1 MKQKKTKIFLGLW
14 GFIVLL
20 SLVPSLLQA
29 EESSVPLDKA
39 NIDITDLPSLQRG
52 ARIFM
57 NYCSG
62 CHSLKFVRYSSLGE
76 GIGIVDASGVLL
88 EEAIKKNLMFVG
100 DKITD
105 TIQRSMTNEEGAK
118 WFEVN
123 PPDLSLVARS
133 RGSDWL
139 YTYLRSFYLDPKRPW
154 GVNNT
159 VFPDVAMPDALY
171 YFRLQFQHEKEGQA
185 KYDQAVLDLVN
196 FLTYVGEPVQLVRKR
211 IGIWVLLFLGVF
223 FVFAYLLKR
232 EYWKDVH

>member
-1 MKQKKTKIFLGLW
+1 MKQKKAKIFLGLW

-20 SLVPSLLQA
+20 SFASSLLQA

-39 NIDITDLPSLQRG
+39 NIDVTDLPSLQRG
-52 ARIFM
+52 AKIFM
-57 NYCSG
+57 NYCAG
-62 CHSLKFVRYSSLGE
+62 CHSLKFVRYNSLGE

-118 WFEVN
+118 WFGID

-133 RGSDWL
+133 RGPDWL

-171 YFRLQFQHEKEGQA
+171 YFRLQFQHEKGGQE

-196 FLTYVGEPVQLVRKR
+196 FLTYVGEPVQLIRKR

>member
-1 MKQKKTKIFLGLW
+1 MKQRKAKIFLRLW
-14 GFIVLL
+14 AFMVLL
-20 SLVPSLLQA
+20 SFAPSLLQA
-29 EESSVPLDKA
+29 EESIVPLDKA
-39 NIDITDLPSLQRG
+39 QIDITDLPSLQRG
-52 ARIFM
+52 AKIFM
-57 NYCSG
+57 NYCAG

-76 GIGIVDASGVLL
+76 GIGIVDASGALL

-118 WFEVN
+118 WFGVN

-133 RGSDWL
+133 RGPDWL

-171 YFRLQFQHEKEGQA
+171 YFRLQFQHEKEGQK

-196 FLTYVGEPVQLVRKR
+196 FLTYVGEPVQLIRKR